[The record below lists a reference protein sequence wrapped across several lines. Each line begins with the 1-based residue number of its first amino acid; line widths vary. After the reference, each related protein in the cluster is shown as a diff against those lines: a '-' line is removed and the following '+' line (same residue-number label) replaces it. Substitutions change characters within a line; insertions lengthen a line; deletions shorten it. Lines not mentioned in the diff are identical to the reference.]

1 MGSKEY
7 EASSSFSLIAAIKA
21 TDLVPSTSSSSTAYG
36 PHNGAYWYFY
46 SGYSIGFAA
55 ASNINLFKA
64 DYADPD
70 YSDCATRLSWHL
82 NDQGGWRSGC
92 TINLW
97 ENDYFRKYVYVCQ
110 GVAGVSCTNC
120 PAGKSSP
127 SGSTSS
133 TACINCLA
141 GKYSTAGSL
150 CTNCEAGKYTK
161 MPTLRCGGRNCG
173 TGCTPSDG
181 MFSGTISDGPGDYG
195 DNADCQWLLTANSEI
210 RISFSSFYT
219 ERDYDFVKIFSC
231 TSDSCVQKTQIFA
244 HSGTHD
250 SPIYPDFFNAEYTST
265 TGFLQMTFTSDG
277 GLTLPGFEAKWSIL
291 GSAACTACLAGTYS
305 GAADTV
311 CTPCAA
317 GKFSALEGQTSAAAC
332 TSCPAGKSSP
342 SGSTSSTACINCLA
356 GTYSLAGSSCTNC
369 EAGKYKRAPIDPTLQ
384 CGGTNCQSDC
394 RPSTGVFSGTI
405 SDGAGNYMNYED
417 CWWLLTTG
425 RGIEIQISF
434 NSFNTEQGYDFVNI
448 FQ

>member
-1 MGSKEY
+1 MKSRGMPVLYLFFFPPAVECNYMHQLRGLHRPRTSSPMMPSALCLALFISMVARVHSQCAVGTYSSSITTFSFPSGVQINYPISAISNLGCTLCYNQPYSHVTMNSNILPCTTNAGSQGWILMGSKEY

-92 TINLW
+92 TTMLFRNF
-97 ENDYFRKYVYVCQ
+97 NDYFRKVVYVCQ

-195 DNADCQWLLTANSEI
+195 DNADCRPPTVRFEFRFRRSIQ
-210 RISFSSFYT
+210 R
-219 ERDYDFVKIFSC
+219 
-231 TSDSCVQKTQIFA
+231 
-244 HSGTHD
+244 GT
-250 SPIYPDFFNAEYTST
+250 T
-265 TGFLQMTFTSDG
+265 TL
-277 GLTLPGFEAKWSIL
+277 
-291 GSAACTACLAGTYS
+291 
-305 GAADTV
+305 
-311 CTPCAA
+311 
-317 GKFSALEGQTSAAAC
+317 
-332 TSCPAGKSSP
+332 
-342 SGSTSSTACINCLA
+342 
-356 GTYSLAGSSCTNC
+356 
-369 EAGKYKRAPIDPTLQ
+369 
-384 CGGTNCQSDC
+384 
-394 RPSTGVFSGTI
+394 
-405 SDGAGNYMNYED
+405 
-417 CWWLLTTG
+417 
-425 RGIEIQISF
+425 
-434 NSFNTEQGYDFVNI
+434 
-448 FQ
+448 